1 MGHAVRPHLSI
12 RAAVAGVLLL
22 VLATFWLA
30 ATAIIDHAYRRLSA
44 DAETSLGATARLV
57 ALAHSQWVDETRGLA
72 AALAAVIPDTQFD
85 PGRCH
90 RVLTS
95 TLATTQGYAA
105 FVIVSPDGITW
116 CGSTPQAPGVD
127 FRDRAYVRRAM
138 ETGQFSVGEYVLGR
152 VSNTTVLPT
161 AFPAHDQSGAL
172 SFVVIISKRLDWF
185 QSVAERLDLAADI
198 RVSLVDRRG
207 AVLAAIPRDS
217 ADAGKVFGVP
227 AVLDARTRQGS
238 GALTDGERVHAFAPL
253 GEGTLSSI
261 TVVVS
266 RPRSALLGAIDQ
278 FRVQANGAVVAVMVL
293 TVLLLFHAMR
303 RLVLAPLAH
312 LLDGM
317 HAVHSGDLN
326 WRARRPA
333 VETVEMR
340 RLYQGFDDMVT
351 AVAKTQAEI
360 RAQADVLEQSN
371 RDLQHF
377 AYMVSHDLRE
387 PLRSVSGFAQL
398 LTRRYAPVVDEEGRE
413 FVGFITE
420 GILRMSRMLDG
431 ILSYSRIETQGAPT
445 GPLELDRPLD
455 QALSALHAAISE
467 TSAVIVRPQHLPIVR
482 GDSEQMARLFQNLLA
497 NSIKFRRPDAVPTI
511 DIAAERHGEFWQ
523 ITVADNGIGIA
534 QEGRERIFLLF
545 HRQARRDQYD
555 GDGIGLAVV
564 KRIIDRHGGTIRA
577 ESTPD
582 GGTAMVFT
590 LRAVE

>member
-1 MGHAVRPHLSI
+1 MGHAVRPRLTI

-22 VLATFWLA
+22 VMAAFWLVA
-30 ATAIIDHAYRRLSA
+30 AAIIDHAYRRLSA
-44 DAETSLGATARLV
+44 EAETSLGATARLV

-72 AALAAVIPDTQFD
+72 AALAAVIPDTGFD
-85 PGRCH
+85 PTRCH
-90 RVLTS
+90 RVLAS

-105 FVIVSPDGITW
+105 FVVVSPDGITL
-116 CGSTPQAPGVD
+116 CGSTEQAPGTD

-138 ETGQFSVGEYVLGR
+138 DTGQFSVGEYVFGR

-161 AFPAHDQSGAL
+161 AYAARDSSGTL
-172 SFVVIISKRLDWF
+172 GFVIIVSKRLDWF
-185 QSVAERLDLAADI
+185 QAVAERLDLGADI

-207 AVLAAIPRDS
+207 AVLAAIPHDS
-217 ADAGKVFGVP
+217 AESGKPFAVP
-227 AVLDARTRQGS
+227 AVLDARARQGS

-278 FRVQANGAVVAVMVL
+278 FRLQANVAVAAVMVL

-317 HAVHSGDLN
+317 HAVHSGDLS
-326 WRARRPA
+326 WRADRPA
-333 VETVEMR
+333 VGTVEMR
-340 RLYQGFDDMVT
+340 RLYQGFDEMVS

-398 LTRRYAPVVDEEGRE
+398 LARRYTSVVDAEGRE

-445 GPLELDRPLD
+445 GPLELDQPLD
-455 QALSALHAAISE
+455 QALNALHAAIGE
-467 TSAVIVRPQHLPIVR
+467 AGAVIVRPPHLPTVR
-482 GDSEQMARLFQNLLA
+482 GDREQMARLFQNLLA
-497 NSIKFRRPDAVPTI
+497 NSIKFRRPDTTPTVTI
-511 DIAAERHGEFWQ
+511 TAERRGEFWE

-534 QEGRERIFLLF
+534 EEGRERIFLLF
-545 HRQARRDQYD
+545 HRQARRDQYQ

-564 KRIIDRHGGTIRA
+564 KRIIDRHGGTIHA
-577 ESTPD
+577 TSTPD

-590 LRAVE
+590 LRAAG